1 MSDLRPAP
9 HLCSNGEFEVP
20 LIPDCDSFRING
32 VVVAR
37 QLGFRDATAM
47 TRTLADDEKLFV
59 DSPQVTGHTN
69 SCAR

>member
-1 MSDLRPAP
+1 M
-9 HLCSNGEFEVP
+9 P